1 MNWDAI
7 SAIADVLGIIGLI
20 GTLVYLAIQIR
31 QNTAS
36 VKANTELETS
46 RIWAEFHA
54 RVAHSSE
61 MATIWDKALTDE
73 KTLSPDEKRK
83 FIWFVAEFFVM
94 TESHFRQWKS
104 NYLSDD
110 TWKVYRGT
118 ASGLLTN
125 PLVKRW
131 WKSGVSPYSDE
142 FMNNMNTAV
151 TELGDTKWKY
161 SPLSNL

>member
-20 GTLVYLAIQIR
+20 GTLVYFAKQIR

-36 VKANTELETS
+36 IKANTELETS

-54 RVAHSSE
+54 RVAHSNE

-94 TESHFRQWKS
+94 
-104 NYLSDD
+104 
-110 TWKVYRGT
+110 V
-118 ASGLLTN
+118 
-125 PLVKRW
+125 
-131 WKSGVSPYSDE
+131 
-142 FMNNMNTAV
+142 
-151 TELGDTKWKY
+151 
-161 SPLSNL
+161 